1 MTSSP
6 TFFTGLHRFLGIF
19 VSRRCLYLQFN
30 LAVLFFHATKI
41 VGDLQ
46 RKIERPRL
54 FSTLVVI
61 NRPRL
66 HAQVSKRKQSPRVED
81 TRMSDSGDMLV

>member
-19 VSRRCLYLQFN
+19 VSRHCLYLQFN
-30 LAVLFFHATKI
+30 LATKI